1 MYRFCPANT
10 IVLFFA
16 LDGWCFQPQ
25 IDAPK
30 DCATNQFASML
41 CADFGP
47 SPRVAVCLGGG
58 ARTFVNPLVFESIR
72 ENLLGGSLGAKH
84 IDLFAHL
91 KLAGH
96 RGANDMLLITL

>member
-1 MYRFCPANT
+1 MLHATECTVFVQHT
-10 IVLFFA
+10 KSFLFFA
-16 LDGWCFQPQ
+16 LGGWCFQPQ
-25 IDAPK
+25 TDATK

-72 ENLLGGSLGAKH
+72 EICWGFSLGAKH
-84 IDLFAHL
+84 IDFICAS
-91 KLAGH
+91 
-96 RGANDMLLITL
+96 